1 MWSESLNIRL
11 SMTAAWLVLAACLL
25 AAARFA
31 AGDPA
36 SLSSVAPVIDSA
48 TPAAIQLSDRS
59 VSISPEDAG

>member
-25 AAARFA
+25 VAARFA
-31 AGDPA
+31 AGDSA
-36 SLSSVAPVIDSA
+36 SLSSVAPGIDST